1 MFHAFFFCFAWKIVE
16 LYYMEQRDHFV
27 YENTTIRWNLTY
39 RFGVDGPLATSPLQF
54 TPPSFVFLPS
64 KPNHKS

>member
-1 MFHAFFFCFAWKIVE
+1 
-16 LYYMEQRDHFV
+16 MEQRDHFV

-54 TPPSFVFLPS
+54 TPLSFVFLPS